1 MFNLQD
7 IYKFLQNYTNPIS
20 ILLAT
25 ISLTYFAYI
34 VFENF
39 YVDYYWYIQLTG
51 LITIGFVLSLIGIIC
66 HGIKSYLKSFSGGNS
81 SKYHEFA
88 DKLISLYSIFFSFCL
103 FSLFLYFFVI
113 LLKQYHI
120 YEIVFQIFIFI
131 FITIIILSI
140 IHKEYFILPLAIML
154 IFFSV
159 FCLIFVYLP
168 LVQLSSNLYPP
179 LQGHNTII
187 MENVYNKNDIQIPI
201 TIQITG
207 PKTDLL
213 INLSKKNSD
222 FKLIQ
227 IDTLQTLNPDHNP
240 EKIISSV
247 HSILSGNSLNDGS
260 YNIFINTTNLT
271 TGYYELTCSRN
282 TLKSYSVNS
291 FYILDNRS
299 TIS

>member
-1 MFNLQD
+1 MFNLPD

-39 YVDYYWYIQLTG
+39 YVDYYWYMQLTG
-51 LITIGFVLSLIGIIC
+51 LITIGFVLSLFGIIC
-66 HGIKSYLKSFSGGNS
+66 HCIKSYLKLSSGGNS
-81 SKYHEFA
+81 RKYHEFA
-88 DKLISLYSIFFSFCL
+88 DKLISFYSIIFSFCL
-103 FSLFLYFFVI
+103 FSLFLHFLEI
-113 LLKQYHI
+113 LLKQYHV
-120 YEIVFQIFIFI
+120 YEIVFQIFIIIII
-131 FITIIILSI
+131 FIIILSI
-140 IHKEYFILPLAIML
+140 IFKEGFISLFAIM
-154 IFFSV
+154 IIICSV
-159 FCLIFVYLP
+159 FCLIFFYLP

-187 MENVYNKNDIQIPI
+187 MENVYYKNDIQIPI

-207 PKTDLL
+207 PKTDLS
-213 INLSKKNSD
+213 INLSKEDSD
-222 FKLIQ
+222 LKLIQ
-227 IDTLQTLNPDHNP
+227 VDTLQTLNPDHNP
-240 EKIISSV
+240 DKITLGV
-247 HSILSGNSLNDGS
+247 HSILTGNALNDGG

-291 FYILDNRS
+291 FYILDNHS

>member
-1 MFNLQD
+1 MVNLQD
-7 IYKFLQNYTNPIS
+7 IYKFLHDYTNPTS

-66 HGIKSYLKSFSGGNS
+66 HCIKSYLKSF
-81 SKYHEFA
+81 YAFHEFT
-88 DKLISLYSIFFSFCL
+88 DKLISLYSLLVSFCL
-103 FSLFLYFFVI
+103 FSLFLYFCVI
-113 LLKQYHI
+113 LSKQYYV
-120 YEIVFQIFIFI
+120 YEISFYIFTIIF
-131 FITIIILSI
+131 IILSI
-140 IHKEYFILPLAIML
+140 KYKEYTILALTIL
-154 IFFSV
+154 CIIYIFCF
-159 FCLIFVYLP
+159 LTYIYLP
-168 LVQLSSNLYPP
+168 LVPVSSNLYPP

-187 MENVYNKNDIQIPI
+187 MENVYHKNDIQIPI

-207 PKTDLL
+207 PKTDLT

-222 FKLIQ
+222 LKLIQ
-227 IDTLQTLNPDHNP
+227 IDTLQTINPDHNP
-240 EKIISSV
+240 DKITSSV
-247 HSILSGNSLNDGS
+247 HSILTGNALNDGE

-291 FYILDNRS
+291 FYILDTPS
-299 TIS
+299 TIP